1 MEAKMRLPT
10 KTLLALAVAL
20 PATYGTAYAQTV
32 GVEVY
37 GGPAYSYSD
46 YNYGPSDDVVV
57 TRRSRTYS
65 YRTEVDTP
73 DVEVRIRPANC
84 GQYRYWNGVRCA
96 DARINPPDLD

>member
-1 MEAKMRLPT
+1 MEAMMRLP

-46 YNYGPSDDVVV
+46 YNYGPRDDVVV
-57 TRRSRTYS
+57 TRRARTYS
-65 YRTEVDTP
+65 YRTEVAP
-73 DVEVRIRPANC
+73 DVEVRLRPSNC
-84 GQYRYWNGVRCA
+84 GLYRYWNGVRCA
-96 DARINPPDLD
+96 DARVNPPDLD

>member
-20 PATYGTAYAQTV
+20 PATYGTAYAQSV

-46 YNYGPSDDVVV
+46 SYGPGDDVVV
-57 TRRSRTYS
+57 TRRSRAYS

-73 DVEVRIRPANC
+73 EVELRVRPTNC
-84 GQYRYWNGVRCA
+84 GLYRYWNGVRCA
-96 DARINPPDLD
+96 DARTNPPDLD